1 MMQGGTD
8 PSVALLSSLLND
20 DSTTCRKL
28 IALQPLPCIGSDGS
42 SGATGNLQSSYYS
55 LHTRSKLSL
64 YGLPLKNYSGLF
76 QSKLLL

>member
-8 PSVALLSSLLND
+8 LSVALLASLLND

-42 SGATGNLQSSYYS
+42 SGATGNLQS
-55 LHTRSKLSL
+55 
-64 YGLPLKNYSGLF
+64 F
-76 QSKLLL
+76 LLLTPRPFKIVFLYPSLIDLFRILSK